1 MDNPNPNPS
10 TSDSIMTTQASKTA
24 SLTAVTAALTTG
36 ALNAAEN
43 NAVNDLIEKIKSP
56 DDKVRGP
63 AWQSAAPLGAPAV
76 RPLAEVALA
85 SPEMEVSRAAKRA
98 LWKIVRQAGRPGA
111 DKERK
116 AVEAE
121 LIPLLTTG
129 EPNVRRDFV
138 WMLSEIGGDVSVKPL
153 AALLADKDLRE
164 DARAALQRIPGR
176 QSLAALKS
184 ALETAPVDYR
194 PAIAVS
200 LRVRGV
206 KVKGYP
212 DQKLVPTRP
221 KEG

>member
-1 MDNPNPNPS
+1 MDNPNLKTS
-10 TSDSIMTTQASKTA
+10 TSDPMMTTQTSKTA
-24 SLTAVTAALTTG
+24 SLTAVAATLTTG
-36 ALNAAEN
+36 ALHAAEN

-76 RPLAEVALA
+76 KPLAEVALT
-85 SPEMEVSRAAKRA
+85 STEMEVARAAKRA

-121 LIPLLTTG
+121 LVPLLTAG
-129 EPNVRRDFV
+129 EPNVRREFV
-138 WMLSEIGGDVSVKPL
+138 WMLSEIGGDASVQPL

-164 DARAALQRIPGR
+164 DARAALQRIPGGK
-176 QSLAALKS
+176 SLSALKS
-184 ALETAPVDYR
+184 ALKTAPVDYR

-206 KVKGYP
+206 KVKEYP

>member
-1 MDNPNPNPS
+1 MDNHDPKPS
-10 TSDSIMTTQASKTA
+10 TYDSTMTTQASKTA
-24 SLTAVTAALTTG
+24 PLAAVAAALTTG
-36 ALNAAEN
+36 ALNAADS

-63 AWQSAAPLGAPAV
+63 AWQSAASCGPAAV
-76 RPLAEVALA
+76 KPLAEVALN
-85 SPEMEVSRAAKRA
+85 SPEMEVARAAKRA

-111 DKERK
+111 DEERK

-121 LIPLLTTG
+121 LIPWLTTG

-138 WMLSEIGGDVSVKPL
+138 WMLSEIGGDPSVKPL

-184 ALETAPVDYR
+184 ALETAPADYR

-206 KVKGYP
+206 KVKDYP

>member
-1 MDNPNPNPS
+1 MDNPNLKTS
-10 TSDSIMTTQASKTA
+10 TSHPIMMTQVSKTA
-24 SLTAVTAALTTG
+24 SLTAAAATLTAG
-36 ALNAAEN
+36 ALRAADS
-43 NAVNDLIEKIKSP
+43 NAVSDLIEKIQST
-56 DDKVRGP
+56 DDKIRGP

-76 RPLAEVALA
+76 KPLAQVALT
-85 SPEMEVSRAAKRA
+85 SPEMEVARAAKRA

-121 LIPLLTTG
+121 LIPLLAAG
-129 EPNVRRDFV
+129 EPNVRREFV
-138 WMLSEIGGDVSVKPL
+138 WMLSEIGGDPAVKPL
-153 AALLADKDLRE
+153 AALLTDKDLRE
-164 DARAALQRIPGR
+164 DARAALQRIPGG

-184 ALETAPVDYR
+184 ALKTAPVDYR

-206 KVKGYP
+206 QVKEYP

>member
-1 MDNPNPNPS
+1 MDNHNLKTS
-10 TSDSIMTTQASKTA
+10 TSHPIMTTQVSKTA
-24 SLTAVTAALTTG
+24 SLTAAAATLTAG
-36 ALNAAEN
+36 ALRAADS
-43 NAVNDLIEKIKSP
+43 NAVSDLIEKIQNT

-76 RPLAEVALA
+76 KPLAQVALT
-85 SPEMEVSRAAKRA
+85 SPEMEVARAAKRA
-98 LWKIVRQAGRPGA
+98 LWTIVRQAGRPGA

-121 LIPLLTTG
+121 LIPLLTAG
-129 EPNVRRDFV
+129 EPNVRREFV
-138 WMLSEIGGDVSVKPL
+138 WMLSEIGGDPSVKPL

-176 QSLAALKS
+176 PSLAALKS

-206 KVKGYP
+206 QVKDYP

-221 KEG
+221 KE

>member
-1 MDNPNPNPS
+1 MDNPNLKTS
-10 TSDSIMTTQASKTA
+10 TSHPIMTTQVSKTA
-24 SLTAVTAALTTG
+24 SLTAAAVTAG
-36 ALNAAEN
+36 ALRAADN
-43 NAVNDLIEKIKSP
+43 NAVSDLIEKIQST
-56 DDKVRGP
+56 DDKIRGP

-76 RPLAEVALA
+76 KPLAQVALT
-85 SPEMEVSRAAKRA
+85 SPEMEVARAAKRA

-121 LIPLLTTG
+121 LIPLLTAG
-129 EPNVRRDFV
+129 EPNVRREFV
-138 WMLSEIGGDVSVKPL
+138 WMLSEIGGDPAVKPL

-176 QSLAALKS
+176 PSLAALKS

-206 KVKGYP
+206 KVKEYP

-221 KEG
+221 KE